1 MLRKSD
7 VCAIDFPIRR
17 PDPAPC
23 FGGVVRTGAAFETV
37 DNSGGIFYFES
48 AVTH

>member
-1 MLRKSD
+1 
-7 VCAIDFPIRR
+7 
-17 PDPAPC
+17 
-23 FGGVVRTGAAFETV
+23 VRTGAALETV